1 MDAEQSSTWLCPA
14 IELHEVG
21 EDGAQG
27 QPEVIFARETIAT
40 LARTNTPDL
49 VIVSGPLHHPVAL
62 AQAVQISGRQN
73 ERALLVAV
81 LHIEEGLPSPTRAE
95 LRRVYD
101 AFDAVFVVDVIK
113 SEQLVRRLVRA
124 ITTTG
129 GPDQLIGCD
138 WNDVCSIVKGSTYA
152 RPARYGFGCS
162 FGECRATDAT
172 VSALAQIVS
181 QGADLRDARG
191 LCVTVT
197 AAPTGLYG
205 REIKEV
211 MRQILA
217 KINSAVNVVQ
227 SIGYDSTL
235 NDGQMEVDIFAFG
248 EYDAAALAM
257 AMAKTNQINNPPV
270 AGHGTKRILDW
281 QFSDPDPLYHRAR
294 SIILNDQRASIS
306 LIQRHLH
313 IGYQRA
319 SRLLDAMEGDI
330 LSVKNEDGMRTVVV
344 AC

>member
-21 EDGAQG
+21 EDGEKRL
-27 QPEVIFARETIAT
+27 PEVIFAREAIAT
-40 LARTNTPDL
+40 LGRTNAPDL

-62 AQAVQISGRQN
+62 AQAIQISGRQN
-73 ERALLVAV
+73 ERTLLVAV
-81 LHIEEGLPSPTRAE
+81 LHIEEGLPSPTGAE
-95 LRRVYD
+95 LGRVYG
-101 AFDAVFVVDVIK
+101 AFDAVFVVDGAK

-124 ITTTG
+124 LITTG

-138 WNDVCSIVKGSTYA
+138 WNDACSIVKGSNYA

-162 FGECRATDAT
+162 LGERRSTDAT
-172 VSALAQIVS
+172 ASALAQIVS
-181 QGADLRDARG
+181 QGADLHDVRG

-197 AAPTGLYG
+197 AAKSGLYG

-227 SIGYDSTL
+227 SIGYDSAL

-248 EYDAAALAM
+248 EYGGAALAM
-257 AMAKTNQINNPPV
+257 ENQMNNPAV
-270 AGHGTKRILDW
+270 AGHGTKPILGW

-306 LIQRHLH
+306 LVQRHLR

-330 LSVKNEDGMRTVVV
+330 LSMKDEDGVRTVIVT
-344 AC
+344 